1 MLHPRKPRWIIKS
14 DHRPGDFWMPKIIP
28 VAIFDCVV
36 FGATGDL
43 TLRKLLPALYYRFR
57 DGQMRKQSRII
68 GAARSRLSDDD
79 YRGRAS
85 QALSRHVAP
94 GDLDPETIR
103 GFLGQLHY
111 VSIDATAP
119 DADWSRFDAVLDDD
133 RVRVFYLA
141 TSPDLYGPVCRA
153 LATNGLVTEHSRVVL
168 EKPIGHD
175 AASAHVII
183 EDVGKVFSEAQ
194 TFRIDHYLG
203 KETVQNLLALRFAN
217 TIFERLWSADVIDH
231 VQITVAETV
240 GLEGRG
246 GYYDKSG
253 ALRDMLQN
261 HMLQLLCL
269 IAMDPPVSLAADRVR
284 DEKLKVLRA
293 LKPMEPHEVASLTVR
308 GQYTQGAIAGQP
320 VPGYLTD
327 LGTEQISSTESFVA
341 LKAEVRTWR
350 WAGVPFYLRTGKRLP
365 SKVSEIIIQF
375 RAQPFSIFPPEAAV
389 WRPNTLII
397 RLQPEE
403 GMRLEMM
410 TKDPGPGGLRLSPTG
425 LDISFEKTFG
435 KRFPDAYERLLMD
448 TVRGDPTLFMR
459 HDEVEAAWA
468 WVEPILEAWASRP
481 DHPRP
486 YPAGTWGPTAAI
498 ALIERDGRTWHE
510 EIE

>member
-1 MLHPRKPRWIIKS
+1 
-14 DHRPGDFWMPKIIP
+14 MPKIIP
-28 VAIFDCVV
+28 VAVFDCVV

-57 DGQMRKQSRII
+57 DGQMTGDSRVI
-68 GAARSRLSDDD
+68 GAARSHLSDDD
-79 YRGRAS
+79 FRQRARE
-85 QALSRHVAP
+85 ALERHVPAI
-94 GDLDPETIR
+94 DREAEIVSR
-103 GFLGQLHY
+103 FLGQLHY
-111 VSIDATAP
+111 LVIDATAA
-119 DADWSRFDAVLDDD
+119 DADWSQFRDMLDPE

-153 LATNGLVTEHSRVVL
+153 LATNGLVTDESRVVL

-175 AASAHVII
+175 LASAQAIVQS
-183 EDVGKVFSEAQ
+183 VGKVFTEAQ

-203 KETVQNLLALRFAN
+203 KETVQNLMALRFAN
-217 TIFERLWSADVIDH
+217 TIFERLWTADVIDH

-246 GYYDKSG
+246 GYYDRSG

-269 IAMDPPVSLAADRVR
+269 IAMDPPVSLDADRVR

-293 LKPMEPHEVASLTVR
+293 LKPLEPHEVATHTVR
-308 GQYTQGAIAGQP
+308 GQYTQGAIDGKP
-320 VPGYLTD
+320 VPGYLQD
-327 LGTEQISSTESFVA
+327 LGTQEPSHTESFVA

-365 SKVSEIIIQF
+365 SKVSEIVIQF
-375 RAQPFSIFPPEAAV
+375 RAPPFSIFPPESAE
-389 WRPNTLII
+389 WRPNSLII

-425 LDISFEKTFG
+425 LDIRFETTFG
-435 KRFPDAYERLLMD
+435 RRFPDAYERLLMD
-448 TVRGDPTLFMR
+448 TVRGNPTLFMR
-459 HDEVEAAWA
+459 RDEVEAAWT
-468 WVEPILEAWASRP
+468 WVEPILEAWSSHP
-481 DHPRP
+481 DKPRP
-486 YPAGTWGPTAAI
+486 YPAGSWGPTAAI

-510 EIE
+510 SAES

>member
-1 MLHPRKPRWIIKS
+1 MA
-14 DHRPGDFWMPKIIP
+14 KIIP
-28 VAIFDCVV
+28 VETFDFVV

-43 TLRKLLPALYYRFR
+43 TLRKLLPALYYRCR
-57 DGQMRKQSRII
+57 DGQVPEDSRII
-68 GAARSRLSDDD
+68 GVARS
-79 YRGRAS
+79 
-85 QALSRHVAP
+85 
-94 GDLDPETIR
+94 DLDDHAYRDRAIAALKDHVEKKDLNPDVIAK
-103 GFLGQLHY
+103 FLDRVHY
-111 VSIDATAP
+111 VRLDATAAK
-119 DADWSRFDAVLDDD
+119 ADWAALKALLDPK

-141 TSPDLYGPVCRA
+141 TAPDLYGPVCA
-153 LATNGLVTEHSRVVL
+153 NLGAKGLVTEKSRVVL

-175 AASAHVII
+175 LESARAIIRHVG
-183 EDVGKVFSEAQ
+183 EVFSESQ

-203 KETVQNLLALRFAN
+203 KETVQNLMALRFAN

-246 GYYDKSG
+246 GYFDKAG
-253 ALRDMLQN
+253 VLRDMVQN
-261 HMLQLLCL
+261 HLLQLLCL
-269 IAMDPPVSLAADRVR
+269 IAMEPPVSLDADRVR

-293 LKPMEPHEVASLTVR
+293 LRPMEPHEVSALTVR
-308 GQYTQGAIAGQP
+308 GQYAQGAIDGKP
-320 VPGYLTD
+320 VDGYLAD
-327 LGTEQISSTESFVA
+327 LGHDEHSATETFVA

-350 WAGVPFYLRTGKRLP
+350 WANVPFYLRTGKRLP
-365 SKVSEIIIQF
+365 RKVSEIVIQF
-375 RAQPFSIFPPEAAV
+375 RAQPFSIYPASAAD
-389 WRPNTLII
+389 WQPNRLIV

-425 LDISFEKTFG
+425 LDIRFEKAFNV
-435 KRFPDAYERLLMD
+435 RFPDAYERLLMD

-459 HDEVEAAWA
+459 HDEVEAAWI
-468 WVEPILEAWASRP
+468 WVEPILDAWAGRP

-486 YPAGTWGPTAAI
+486 YPAGSWGPTSAI

-510 EIE
+510 ELE

>member
-1 MLHPRKPRWIIKS
+1 
-14 DHRPGDFWMPKIIP
+14 MPQIIP
-28 VAIFDCVV
+28 VDVFDCVV

-57 DGQMRKQSRII
+57 DHQVPEKSRII
-68 GAARSRLSDDD
+68 GAARSHLTDEDF
-79 YRGRAS
+79 RARATK
-85 QALSRHVAP
+85 ALGQHVAP
-94 GDLDPETIR
+94 GDQDAETMRRFI
-103 GFLGQLHY
+103 GQLFY

-119 DADWSRFDAVLDDD
+119 DADWSRVQAVLDPA
-133 RVRVFYLA
+133 RVWVFYLA
-141 TSPDLYGPVCRA
+141 TSPDLYGPICQA
-153 LATNGLVTEHSRVVL
+153 LGANGMVTERSRVVL

-175 AASAHVII
+175 AKSAHAII

-203 KETVQNLLALRFAN
+203 KETVQNLMALRFAN
-217 TIFERLWSADVIDH
+217 TIFERLWTADVIDH

-269 IAMDPPVSLAADRVR
+269 IAMDPPVSLEADRVR

-293 LKPMEPHEVASLTVR
+293 LKPMEQHEVANLTVR
-308 GQYTQGAIAGQP
+308 GQYAHGAIDGKP
-320 VPGYLTD
+320 VQSYLAD
-327 LGTEQISSTESFVA
+327 LGTDEPSSTESFVA

-365 SKVSEIIIQF
+365 AKVSEIVIQF
-375 RAQPFSIFPPEAAV
+375 RAPPFSIFPPEAAE

-448 TVRGDPTLFMR
+448 TVRGNPTLFMR

-468 WVEPILEAWASRP
+468 WVEPILEAWAARP

-510 EIE
+510 EME

>member
-1 MLHPRKPRWIIKS
+1 MT
-14 DHRPGDFWMPKIIP
+14 KIRP
-28 VAIFDCVV
+28 VAVFDCVV

-43 TLRKLLPALYYRFR
+43 TLRKLLPALYYRFH
-57 DGQMRKQSRII
+57 DGQMPPDSRII
-68 GAARSRLSDDD
+68 GAARSQLSDDD
-79 YRGRAS
+79 YRQRAAKTLAQHLPKDDQDAES
-85 QALSRHVAP
+85 INA
-94 GDLDPETIR
+94 
-103 GFLGQLHY
+103 FLAQLHY
-111 VSIDATAP
+111 VSIDATSP
-119 DADWSRFDAVLDDD
+119 DADWSRFGPVLDDT

-141 TSPDLYGPVCRA
+141 TSPDLYGPICHA
-153 LATNGLVTEHSRVVL
+153 LGANGMITEQSRVVL

-175 AASAHVII
+175 APSAHAII
-183 EDVGKVFSEAQ
+183 DEVGKVFSEAH

-203 KETVQNLLALRFAN
+203 KETVQNLMALRFAN
-217 TIFERLWSADVIDH
+217 TIFERLWTADVIDH
-231 VQITVAETV
+231 VQITVSETV

-269 IAMDPPVSLAADRVR
+269 IAMDPPVSLDADRVR

-293 LKPMEPHEVASLTVR
+293 LKPMEPHEVPALTVR
-308 GQYTQGAIAGQP
+308 GQYTQGAIDGKP
-320 VPGYLTD
+320 VPGYSAD
-327 LGTEQISSTESFVA
+327 LGSDEVSNTESFVA
-341 LKAEVRTWR
+341 LKAEVRSWR

-365 SKVSEIIIQF
+365 AKVSEIVIQF
-375 RAQPFSIFPPEAAV
+375 RAPPFAIFPPDAAQ

-425 LDISFEKTFG
+425 LDINFEKTFG
-435 KRFPDAYERLLMD
+435 RRFPDAYERLLMD
-448 TVRGDPTLFMR
+448 VVRGDPTLFMR
-459 HDEVEAAWA
+459 RDEVEAAWA
-468 WVEPILEAWASRP
+468 WVEPILEGWAARP

-486 YPAGTWGPTAAI
+486 YPAGSWGPTAAI

>member
-1 MLHPRKPRWIIKS
+1 
-14 DHRPGDFWMPKIIP
+14 MPKIIP

-57 DGQMRKQSRII
+57 DGQMPPDSRVI
-68 GAARSRLSDDD
+68 GAARSYLTDQDFRD
-79 YRGRAS
+79 RAAT
-85 QALSRHVAP
+85 ALEKHVAP
-94 GDLDPETIR
+94 DDQDPDTMR
-103 GFLGQLHY
+103 RFLGQLRY
-111 VSIDATAP
+111 AAIDATAP
-119 DADWSRFDAVLDDD
+119 DADWGEFKAMLDDD

-141 TSPDLYGPVCRA
+141 TSPDLYGPVCKA
-153 LATNGLVTEHSRVVL
+153 LGANGLVTDLSRVVL

-183 EDVGKVFSEAQ
+183 EDVAKVFTEAQ
-194 TFRIDHYLG
+194 TFRIDHFLG
-203 KETVQNLLALRFAN
+203 KETVQNLMALRFAN
-217 TIFERLWSADVIDH
+217 TIFERLWTADVIDH

-253 ALRDMLQN
+253 AMRDMVQN

-269 IAMDPPVSLAADRVR
+269 IAMDPPVSLDADRVR

-293 LKPMEPHEVASLTVR
+293 LRPMEPHEVAGLTVR
-308 GQYTQGAIAGQP
+308 GQYIQGAIDGKP
-320 VPGYLTD
+320 VAGYLAD
-327 LGTEQISSTESFVA
+327 LGAEEPSGTESFVA

-365 SKVSEIIIQF
+365 SKVSEIVIQF
-375 RAQPFSIFPPEAAV
+375 RAPPFSIFPPESAE

-448 TVRGDPTLFMR
+448 TVRGNPTLFMR

-468 WVEPILEAWASRP
+468 WVEPILEAWAARP

-486 YPAGTWGPTAAI
+486 YPAGSWGPTAAI

-510 EIE
+510 EMM

>member
-1 MLHPRKPRWIIKS
+1 
-14 DHRPGDFWMPKIIP
+14 MPKIIP
-28 VAIFDCVV
+28 VAVFDCVV

-57 DGQMRKQSRII
+57 DGQMPAESRVI
-68 GAARSRLSDDD
+68 GAARSKLTDED
-79 YRGRAS
+79 YRARATE
-85 QALSRHVAP
+85 ALRKQVAA
-94 GDLDPETIR
+94 GDQDKETMHR
-103 GFLGQLHY
+103 FLAQLHY
-111 VSIDATAP
+111 VSIDATAA
-119 DADWSRFDAVLDDD
+119 DADWSGFRELLDPA

-141 TSPDLYGPVCRA
+141 TSPDLYGPVCKA
-153 LATNGLVTEHSRVVL
+153 LGANGLVTEQSRVVL

-175 AASAHVII
+175 AESAHAII
-183 EDVGKVFSEAQ
+183 EDVGKVFTEAQ

-203 KETVQNLLALRFAN
+203 KETVQNLMALRFAN
-217 TIFERLWSADVIDH
+217 TIFERLWTADVIDH
-231 VQITVAETV
+231 VQITVSETV

-253 ALRDMLQN
+253 ALRDMVQN

-269 IAMDPPVSLAADRVR
+269 IAMDPPVSLEADRVR

-293 LKPMEPHEVASLTVR
+293 LKPMQPHEVTTLTVR
-308 GQYTQGAIAGQP
+308 GQYAAGAIDGKP
-320 VPGYLTD
+320 VQSYLKD
-327 LGTEQISSTESFVA
+327 LGSADASGTESFVA
-341 LKAEVRTWR
+341 LKAEIRSWR

-365 SKVSEIIIQF
+365 TKVSEIVIQF
-375 RAQPFSIFPPEAAV
+375 RAPPFSIFPSDAAE

-448 TVRGDPTLFMR
+448 TVRGNPTLFMR

-468 WVEPILEAWASRP
+468 WIEPILEGWAARP

-486 YPAGTWGPTAAI
+486 YPAGSWGPTAAI

-510 EIE
+510 AVE

>member
-1 MLHPRKPRWIIKS
+1 MQKTH
-14 DHRPGDFWMPKIIP
+14 P

-57 DGQMRKQSRII
+57 DGQMTGQSRII
-68 GAARSRLSDDD
+68 GAARSRLTDEE
-79 YRGRAS
+79 YRDRACK
-85 QALSRHVAP
+85 ALEKHVAP
-94 GDLDPETIR
+94 DDQDPHTMR
-103 GFLGQLHY
+103 SFLGQLYY
-111 VSIDATAP
+111 VSIDATQP
-119 DADWSRFDAVLDDD
+119 DADWSQFSRVLDDAA
-133 RVRVFYLA
+133 VRVFYLA
-141 TSPDLYGPVCRA
+141 TSPDLYGPICQA
-153 LATNGLVTEHSRVVL
+153 LGVAGLVTEKSRVVL

-175 AASAHVII
+175 LTSALAII
-183 EDVGKVFSEAQ
+183 ENVGKVFSEAQ

-203 KETVQNLLALRFAN
+203 KETVQNLMALRFAN
-217 TIFERLWSADVIDH
+217 TIFERLWTADVIDH
-231 VQITVAETV
+231 VQITVSETV

-253 ALRDMLQN
+253 AMRDMIQN

-269 IAMDPPVSLAADRVR
+269 IAMDPPVSLEADRVR

-293 LKPMEPHEVASLTVR
+293 LKPLDPHEVSTQTVR
-308 GQYTQGAIAGQP
+308 GQYTPGAIDGKP
-320 VPGYLTD
+320 VPGYLAD
-327 LGTEQISSTESFVA
+327 LGADEPSRTESFVA

-350 WAGVPFYLRTGKRLP
+350 WANVPFYLRTGKRLP
-365 SKVSEIIIQF
+365 AKMSEIVIQF
-375 RAQPFSIFPPEAAV
+375 RALPFSIFPEDSAE
-389 WRPNTLII
+389 WRPNSLII

-410 TKDPGPGGLRLSPTG
+410 TKDPGPGRLRLSPTG
-425 LDISFEKTFG
+425 LDIRFEKTFG
-435 KRFPDAYERLLMD
+435 RRFPDAYERLLMD

-459 HDEVEAAWA
+459 RDEVEAAWN
-468 WVEPILEAWASRP
+468 WVEPILEAWAARP

-486 YPAGTWGPTAAI
+486 YPAGSWGPTAAI

-510 EIE
+510 EVE

>member
-1 MLHPRKPRWIIKS
+1 MQKL
-14 DHRPGDFWMPKIIP
+14 IP
-28 VAIFDCVV
+28 VDIFDCVV

-57 DGQMRKQSRII
+57 DGQIQAESRII
-68 GAARSRLSDDD
+68 GAARSHLSDDE
-79 YRGRAS
+79 YRERAAK
-85 QALSRHVAP
+85 ALEKHLP
-94 GDLDPETIR
+94 PEDHDPKTMR
-103 GFLGQLHY
+103 RFLAQVHY

-119 DADWSRFDAVLDDD
+119 DADWSRFNPVLDAT
-133 RVRVFYLA
+133 RVRVFYFA
-141 TSPDLYGPVCRA
+141 TSPDLYGPVCQA
-153 LATNGLVTEHSRVVL
+153 LGANGMVTERSRVVL

-175 AASAHVII
+175 AASAHAII
-183 EDVGKVFSEAQ
+183 EEVGKVFTEAQ
-194 TFRIDHYLG
+194 TFRIDHFLG
-203 KETVQNLLALRFAN
+203 KETVQNLMALRFAN
-217 TIFERLWSADVIDH
+217 TIFERLWTADVIDH

-253 ALRDMLQN
+253 AMRDMVQN
-261 HMLQLLCL
+261 HLLQLLCL
-269 IAMDPPVSLAADRVR
+269 IAMDPPVSLDADRVR

-293 LKPMEPHEVASLTVR
+293 MKPMEPHEVATLTVR
-308 GQYTQGAIAGQP
+308 GQYTQGAINGKP

-327 LGTEQISSTESFVA
+327 LGSEEPSGTESFVA

-365 SKVSEIIIQF
+365 TKVSEIVIQF
-375 RAQPFSIFPPEAAV
+375 RAPPFSIFPPDSAE

-410 TKDPGPGGLRLSPTG
+410 TKDPGPGALRLSPTG
-425 LDISFEKTFG
+425 LDINFEKTFG

-448 TVRGDPTLFMR
+448 TVRGNPTLFMR

-468 WVEPILEAWASRP
+468 WVEPILEAWAARP

-486 YPAGTWGPTAAI
+486 YPAGSWGPTASI

-510 EIE
+510 EME